1 MARTDTLTNFLTDVA
16 DSIREKKGTSEL
28 IQASNFD
35 TEIYSIESGSDLD
48 EYFETNANSNP
59 VNWVRDNFIKKVPS
73 IIIDDSI
80 TNLTGFC
87 SNVPYKI
94 IPKIICNNNVTNFMS
109 LYNSCNNAT
118 TIDVSGLNSENVTS
132 MNYMFSG
139 CNNLTDLNLSNID
152 ATKINGTSNLSTIYQ
167 MFMNC
172 SNLTNLVFLK
182 NIGKGFII
190 QSENHQSCRV
200 DLHWSNSLTHD
211 SLMSVI
217 NSLYDLN
224 LTYNVA
230 SGGTLYKQGLIL
242 GETNLAKLSPE
253 EIAIATNKGWIVS

>member
-35 TEIYSIESGSDLD
+35 TEIDSIESGSDLD

-87 SNVPYKI
+87 ASVPYKI
-94 IPKIICNNNVTNFMS
+94 IPKIICNNNATIFMS
-109 LYNSCNNAT
+109 FYSNCNNAT

-139 CNNLTDLNLSNID
+139 CNNLTNLNLSNFN
-152 ATKINGTSNLSTIYQ
+152 TNNVTNMEY
-167 MFMNC
+167 MFYNC
-172 SNLTNLVFLK
+172 SSLKNLDIRNFTFEKVTNTTNMFLSIPADCLIIVKDETAKSFVLSVRSDLTNVK
-182 NIGKGFII
+182 
-190 QSENHQSCRV
+190 
-200 DLHWSNSLTHD
+200 T
-211 SLMSVI
+211 
-217 NSLYDLN
+217 
-224 LTYNVA
+224 VA
-230 SGGTLYKQGLIL
+230 EY
-242 GETNLAKLSPE
+242 E
-253 EIAIATNKGWIVS
+253 V